1 MRSVGFV
8 ALIVAA
14 TASWHSPLQAQQPSE
29 QKVLGILNSGSIPA
43 INKKWMAAI
52 LRGAGESG
60 YVLDKNLK
68 IDHRAANGDYN
79 RLTDLAREL
88 VNNNVDAII
97 AAGGPISAIKAK
109 EVTDKVPIIFT
120 TIADPVKSGLVASLN
135 RPGGNVT
142 GTAGLTTELDAKRLE
157 RLGELTP
164 AKGKIGVLV
173 NANRPDVEAQ
183 SRALEDAAHSIPGD
197 REITMH
203 KVRNEKE
210 FDAAFD
216 ALAKERIDG
225 LLVTADPLF
234 NFHRKKVVA
243 LAAQHRFPAIY
254 QWREFVEDGG
264 LMSYGPDIEDAY
276 HQAGVYAGRILKGT
290 SPADLPVMQPTRFYL
305 IINAKTAKS
314 LGLTLPANLV
324 AIVDEIIDN

>member
-1 MRSVGFV
+1 MRPVGFI
-8 ALIVAA
+8 ALIIAA
-14 TASWHSPLQAQQPSE
+14 TMSWPSPLRAQQPE
-29 QKVLGILNSGSIPA
+29 QKVLGILNSGPIAA

-60 YVLDKNLK
+60 YVEGKNLK
-68 IDHRAANGDYN
+68 IEHRAANGDYN
-79 RLTDLAREL
+79 RLPDLTREL
-88 VNNNVDAII
+88 VNYPVHAII
-97 AAGGPISAIKAK
+97 AAGGPVSAIKAK
-109 EVTDKVPIIFT
+109 EVTKTVPIIFT

-157 RLGELTP
+157 FLGGLTP
-164 AKGKIGVLV
+164 EKGKIGVLANV
-173 NANRPDVEAQ
+173 NRPDVDAQTRELEA
-183 SRALEDAAHSIPGD
+183 AARNME
-197 REITMH
+197 REIIVH
-203 KVRNEKE
+203 KVSNEKE

-216 ALAKERIDG
+216 TLAKARIDG

-254 QWREFVEDGG
+254 QWREFVEDSG

-276 HQAGVYAGRILKGT
+276 HQAGVYAGRTLKGT
-290 SPADLPVMQPTRFYL
+290 SPADLPVVQPTRFYL
-305 IINAKTAKS
+305 VINTKTAKA
-314 LGLTLPANLV
+314 LGIKLPDKLV
-324 AIVDEIIDN
+324 AIADETIDN